1 MSTDKLKLLVGY
13 LENSVKID
21 QDQIKILDP
30 EAVRNNIEALVIQA
44 VLAEDQENRFLARY
58 LIRRIALAMD
68 VYPSSIN
75 DLYLARGRGDVPNTF
90 TTPAINL
97 RSLSFYAAR
106 AVFKAALEIDAGA
119 MIFELARSETG
130 YTDQR
135 PSEYAANVLG
145 AAIAEGYTGPVFIQ
159 GDHYQVSASRYRE
172 NPEEEL
178 NAVKDLTREALGAGY
193 YNIDVDTSTL
203 VDLSKDSVLE
213 QQEENYELT
222 CVLSKFIRDLE
233 PEGVT
238 VSIGG
243 EIGEVG
249 GHNSTE
255 EELRAYLDGFNQ
267 TFSEMAPGEIGL
279 SKISIQTGT
288 SHGGVVLPDGSIKEV
303 SVDFDTLQH
312 LGEVSRDSYG
322 LGGAVQ
328 HGASTLPESAFNKFV
343 EAEALEVHL
352 ATNFQNILYD
362 RLPDDLVDEIYAYLD
377 ENHAHERKEGQTD
390 EQFYYKTRKRA
401 LGPFKDRIWGLP
413 DDKLAEISRAWEE
426 QFRDLFDRLAIAGTK
441 PYVDKHVAPVAVE
454 PKVEDYLLGG
464 LEPEDTTD
472 LAD

>member
-1 MSTDKLKLLVGY
+1 MNTEKLTSLLAPFHGSVGY
-13 LENSVKID
+13 DDQKVSIQD
-21 QDQIKILDP
+21 QDL
-30 EAVRNNIEALVIQA
+30 VREKVESLVRAA
-44 VLAEDQENRFLARY
+44 VLDEDQETRFLARY
-58 LIRRIALAMD
+58 LIRKIAQAMD
-68 VYPSSIN
+68 IYPSSIH
-75 DLYLARGRGDVPNTF
+75 DLYLARGRGDVPNNF

-106 AVFKAALEIDAGA
+106 EVFKIAHHIEAGA
-119 MIFELARSETG
+119 FIFELARSETG

-135 PSEYAANVLG
+135 PSEYAANILG
-145 AAIAEGYTGPVFIQ
+145 AAIAEGHSGPVFIQ
-159 GDHYQVSASRYRE
+159 GDHYQVSASRYQDS
-172 NPEEEL
+172 PEAEMQ
-178 NAVKDLTREALGAGY
+178 AVKDLTKEALGAGFF
-193 YNIDVDTSTL
+193 NIDVDTSTL
-203 VDLSKDSVLE
+203 VDLSKDSVAE
-213 QQEENYELT
+213 QQALNYELS
-222 CVLSKFIRDLE
+222 CVLSQFIRNLE

-255 EELRAYLDGFNQ
+255 EELRAYLDGFLQVQEELNPE
-267 TFSEMAPGEIGL
+267 TEGL

-312 LGEVSRDSYG
+312 LGEVARESYG

-377 ENHAHERKEGQTD
+377 ENHDHERKPEQTD

-401 LGPFKDRIWGLP
+401 LGEFKEAIWNIP
-413 DDKLAEISRAWEE
+413 QPKLDEITTAWEH
-426 QFRDLFDRLAIAGTK
+426 QFRDLFDRLSLANTK
-441 PYVDKHVAPVAVE
+441 QYVDQHIVSVRVE
-454 PKVEDYLLGG
+454 PELKDYLLGG
-464 LEPEDTTD
+464 IVPEDTSD

>member
-1 MSTDKLKLLVGY
+1 MSTDKLKLLAGY
-13 LENSVKID
+13 LENSLEID
-21 QDQIKILDP
+21 QDEIKILDP
-30 EAVRNNIEALVIQA
+30 QAVRDNIEALVIQA
-44 VLAEDQENRFLARY
+44 VLAEDQEIRFLARY
-58 LIRRIALAMD
+58 LIRRIALALEI
-68 VYPSSIN
+68 YPSTIN
-75 DLYLARGRGDVPNTF
+75 DLYLARGRGEVPNTF

-106 AVFKAALEIDAGA
+106 AVFKAAHEIDAGA
-119 MIFELARSETG
+119 FIFELARSETG

-159 GDHYQVSASRYRE
+159 GDHYQVSASRYRD

-193 YNIDVDTSTL
+193 FNIDVDTSTL
-203 VDLSKDSVLE
+203 VDLSKDSVPE
-213 QQEENYELT
+213 QQEENYELS

-267 TFSEMAPGEIGL
+267 EFSDIAPGEIGL

-312 LGEVSRDSYG
+312 LGEVARESYG

-343 EAEALEVHL
+343 DAEALEVHL
-352 ATNFQNILYD
+352 ATNFQNILYE
-362 RLPDDLVDEIYAYLD
+362 RLPENLVEEIYDYLD
-377 ENHAHERKEGQTD
+377 ENHAHERKAGQTD
-390 EQFYYKTRKRA
+390 EQFYYNTRKRA
-401 LGPFKDRIWGLP
+401 LGPFKDRIWGLS
-413 DDKLAEISRAWEE
+413 DEKLTEIVRAWEK
-426 QFRDLFDRLAIAGTK
+426 QFRDLFERLSIADTK
-441 PYVDKHVAPVAVE
+441 KYLDEHVKLVPVQPE
-454 PKVEDYLLGG
+454 LKNYLLGG